1 MLSEFLTRFKWK
13 LLSASVRG
21 PGHIRN
27 NLPNQDSAF
36 VGFIGKYLLVMV
48 CDGLGSHKHSEFGA
62 KILCQIFPNCFKE
75 WSKVKPHN
83 FDDFLRLLQSKW
95 LMHVRKFGVD
105 SCGCT
110 CQFAMLNSKGKGWVA
125 QLGDGMTLIRHNKQI
140 TKFTEPKEGFVNETM
155 AMSDSY
161 ILPYWRTSKIDL
173 SNQGDR
179 LLIMTDGISEDI
191 LPQSEDKFISIFDMF
206 FIQSKRAGQ
215 KKLTKELINWP
226 TPHHTDDKTIV
237 AIERR

>member
-110 CQFAMLNSKGKGWVA
+110 CQFALLNSKGKGWVA

-140 TKFTEPKEGFVNETM
+140 TKFTETKEGFANETM